1 MIVRLNSLPMV
12 VLSGAG
18 LSFALFGMSGC
29 GRDAS
34 GPDVAARPPAAFV
47 GEIAAGRGAEPERVQ
62 VQQVASARLEAVLA
76 VSGSIEAR
84 RETASGAEVPGLLEQ
99 VFVDVGDEVKLGDLL
114 FQIDSTSYEMAL
126 REAEAGLVLARAESA
141 NAEAEL
147 QRAQQL
153 MERNVVSGQRSD
165 QLRMQSQ
172 VATAR
177 VTQMQARVAR
187 ARHDLDR
194 TRVHAPYDASIVER
208 LADEGSL
215 AGTEP
220 ILLLQEVRAFEAVLD
235 VPESVPVPVRVGD
248 PVSLIVEGL
257 TDPIESRVARVSQR
271 VDPRTRTYQ
280 VRCAV
285 VDSTGLLKAGSYLRA
300 VLRPKRREAR
310 AVVDRSALLM
320 RDGRTY
326 LLVVDGGVVRHTRVR
341 AGVVSDEQAEILS
354 GAIVGEWVVFGE
366 SVTRLADGAEVRVE
380 EDVVAAR
387 GAGS

>member
-1 MIVRLNSLPMV
+1 MSVRLNRLPLV

-285 VDSTGLLKAGSYLRA
+285 EDSTGLLKAGSYLRA